1 LARIISSGTIDLK
14 QLGESI
20 RANGIIP
27 QQLFVVEDGRKTY
40 RVWLE

>member
-1 LARIISSGTIDLK
+1 MSD
-14 QLGESI
+14 SI

-27 QQLFVVEDGRKTY
+27 QQLFVFEDVEKTY